1 MKSEKGFIEIFLVIT
16 VIILLVTVIALIGMT
31 IYENV
36 SYGEKEGTIIKKYYQ
51 EPYITTSY
59 VMSGKI
65 MVPITN
71 RHSEI
76 WNFKLQKEVEGKTKT
91 ITIEVA
97 QDIYDKYN
105 IGDYFEESK

>member
-1 MKSEKGFIEIFLVIT
+1 MESEKGFIEIFLVIT
-16 VIILLVTVIALIGMT
+16 VTILLVTAIGMT

-71 RHSEI
+71 RHSES
-76 WNFKLQKEVEGKTKT
+76 WNFELQKEIEGKTKT